1 MRSEATAHRHRDPPP
16 HNKYGKSQVQK
27 TRNDLIDT
35 ISKVIYRS
43 WLCLPFI
50 THILDRFSFR
60 SFPSSRVAVRVNLL
74 LFVFEGP
81 SEALGVLTNPLS
93 EDAALFC
100 FSHTFFV
107 PSHPHLLPGSRQKMP
122 ATNRKASSQPIPDSI
137 SFSSLEIH
145 HVTQTQTRPGPGQS
159 HLPAPGPRFSAKA
172 LLGHTPGQQS
182 RHCPHHGTFAGV
194 TLRSHNATSTV
205 SPTTSSPPPSRN
217 TSDYSSPQNPMG
229 SEREMGKKAETA
241 PG

>member
-1 MRSEATAHRHRDPPP
+1 MERAKYIKQGMISSIQYLKLFTDPGFAY
-16 HNKYGKSQVQK
+16 HS
-27 TRNDLIDT
+27 L
-35 ISKVIYRS
+35 
-43 WLCLPFI
+43 
-50 THILDRFSFR
+50 HILDRFSFR

-93 EDAALFC
+93 EDAPALFC

-145 HVTQTQTRPGPGQS
+145 HVTQIQTRPGPG
-159 HLPAPGPRFSAKA
+159 
-172 LLGHTPGQQS
+172 
-182 RHCPHHGTFAGV
+182 
-194 TLRSHNATSTV
+194 
-205 SPTTSSPPPSRN
+205 
-217 TSDYSSPQNPMG
+217 
-229 SEREMGKKAETA
+229 
-241 PG
+241 